1 MRFRLALLSLAS
13 LLLLHSGPSLG
24 ESYPSA
30 PQSRMVPLD
39 GTRNTRDLGGLP
51 VQGGTFSKGKVI
63 RSGAL
68 CFASKADAEK
78 FHKMG
83 LRTIVELRLDNE
95 IGKDGP
101 DKPYLTEKVP
111 HLHHWPMS
119 SSKGP
124 GLPAYQTYMA
134 ENGKL
139 FRDFFTLLAKK
150 ENLPLLF
157 HCSAGKDRT
166 GILAALLLELM
177 GTPREVITDDYLHSM
192 RITPKLKVEKAWIDA
207 VYAAIDADGG
217 IEPFLKKRGVT
228 EAQMAAVR
236 AHLTTPSLAPR

>member
-1 MRFRLALLSLAS
+1 MRTRLTLLALLSL
-13 LLLLHSGPSLG
+13 LLLNPIPAQADNYL
-24 ESYPSA
+24 SA
-30 PQSRMVPLD
+30 PEGRMVPLQ

-51 VQGGTFSKGKVI
+51 VRGGTFAKQKVI

-68 CFASKADAEK
+68 CFASQSDAEK
-78 FHKMG
+78 FHEMG
-83 LRTIVELRLDNE
+83 LATIIELRLDSE
-95 IGKDGP
+95 IAKDGP
-101 DKPYLTEKVP
+101 DKPYVTEKVV
-111 HLHHWPMS
+111 HLIHWPMA

-124 GLPAYQTYMA
+124 GLAAYQTYMA

-139 FRDFFTLLAKK
+139 FRDFFAVLAQ
-150 ENLPLLF
+150 EEHLPLMF

-166 GILAALLLELM
+166 GILTALLLELM
-177 GTPREVITDDYLHSM
+177 GTPREVITDDYLHSV

-217 IEPFLKKRGVT
+217 IESFLKNRGVT

-236 AHLTTPSLAPR
+236 ANLTVAEQNS